1 MQVRRSRPRTPRA
14 VALKLALIA
23 VLALCAA
30 FVASAEGGTS
40 PTAAS
45 PAGRAAPG
53 APRLGLPTPPPKPT
67 TQKQRAAAARRAARQ
82 GMTPAV
88 TALAQAKLG
97 VDTALAATTDKTPHF
112 FGPFANYA
120 NSPLPTAQG
129 AVTTIGNPL
138 TARKFATDF
147 AAPPG
152 DFGRVFVTVAQ
163 KLPTGLLKAFKTFNQ
178 TDPGG
183 SPTASAGGVFHAY
196 VLHPTGTPDQYTVAY
211 DSGTL
216 TVPDAPNAPGEV
228 VTYPMPDVAVQSGD
242 ILAFYGQGVPVDTG
256 TGTDI
261 VSAPAPDQPPALDST
276 ITVGSAEYPKTDPA
290 RTYSFAADV
299 LDLSGSND
307 VVVGGIR
314 KFVDTLPG
322 LGETN
327 KNDLGQYLPV
337 AQPDTTTYPGSDYYE
352 IAVVQYREQLHKDL
366 PSTLLRGYVQLSTT
380 KVPGKQV
387 PLTNAKL
394 DGGSV
399 PVTEKD
405 GAPILAVDGPHYL
418 GPIISA
424 TKDRPVRIKFRNLLP
439 KGSDGDLFLPVDT
452 TVMGSGMGPKMP
464 AGWPSP
470 TRATRC
476 AARAPSRPAASPRTA
491 PPFTCTA
498 VSPRGSATARRTSGS
513 HRRRRT
519 RATRRAS
526 ASRTSPTCR
535 TRVTGRRRS
544 STPTSSR
551 RG

>member
-352 IAVVQYREQLHKDL
+352 IAVVQYREQLAPGPAEHAAARLRAALHDQGPRQAGAADQRQTRRRQRPGHREGRRADPRGRRAAL
-366 PSTLLRGYVQLSTT
+366 PRADHLRHQG
-380 KVPGKQV
+380 PAGAHQV
-387 PLTNAKL
+387 PQPAAQ
-394 DGGSV
+394 G
-399 PVTEKD
+399 
-405 GAPILAVDGPHYL
+405 L
-418 GPIISA
+418 GR
-424 TKDRPVRIKFRNLLP
+424 RPVPARRHDRH
-439 KGSDGDLFLPVDT
+439 GVWH
-452 TVMGSGMGPKMP
+452 GPEDELDANGAEDM
-464 AGWPSP
+464 
-470 TRATRC
+470 
-476 AARAPSRPAASPRTA
+476 ARARRAQPDVRPEPQAGRLLSPRTA

-513 HRRRRT
+513 PRRRRT

-526 ASRTSPTCR
+526 ASQRPR
-535 TRVTGRRRS
+535 HAG
-544 STPTSSR
+544 P
-551 RG
+551 G